1 MKLIQKVI
9 GVLALCLLFN
19 SAIQATDGMWLPNL
33 LKKLNEA
40 EMKSLGMRISAED
53 IYSVNQGSIKDA
65 VVHFGGGCTAEVVS
79 DKGLIFTNHHC
90 GYGQIQSHS
99 TPEKNY
105 LEKGFW
111 AKNYAEELPNQGLT
125 ATFIVRIEDI
135 SAKVLEGVD
144 NKLPSKE
151 RQSLIDKNIEKV
163 RAETQKETYE
173 NIVIRPFYEGNE
185 YYMFITVTY
194 RDVRLV
200 GTPPDF
206 IGKYG
211 ADTDNWIWPR
221 HTGDFAIFR
230 IYADKDNKPADYSV
244 DNVPFTPKHSL
255 PISVTPLKEND
266 FLMVFGFPGRTD
278 QYLPAA
284 AIEQVQDILNP
295 LRVEIRDRSLAII
308 DEAMRVDT
316 KTKIQYASKQSRIS
330 NAWKKWRGESLGLK
344 KSDAINER
352 KKYEAEFNKRVAA
365 NPAWSDYKGLVDKFN
380 LLYQSINPLARAR
393 EIQMEVIQRN
403 AEVTRMAATMAA
415 LSTVFEKDGADAF
428 NTRMSRLKAA
438 LPGYFKDY
446 QPAIDE
452 QVFAVTMDYF
462 EKNMD
467 PNYIPESMKQLSA
480 KHKGDWNAISK
491 ELFQNSFLAN
501 EAAFMSLLESEPADL
516 VMKAKMDPLVQ
527 LVDDIQKTAEEKIN
541 PQYNALIG
549 EINTLKRT
557 YITAQR
563 EVFKERRFYPDANST
578 MRMSYGK
585 VEGYKPRDGVYFEP
599 FTTAEGIIAKYVP
612 GDYEFNLDERF
623 RDLVAKKDY
632 GKYAVNGELPVNF
645 IGSIHTTGGNSG
657 SPVLNGDGHLV
668 GLLFDGSWEG
678 VMSDIYYNPDLV
690 RSIMVDIR
698 YVLWV
703 MDKYAGAQN
712 LIDELN
718 IIETSTTPVKS
729 DKKSARSKVSKT
741 Q

>member
-9 GVLALCLLFN
+9 GVFALFLLLN
-19 SAIQATDGMWLPNL
+19 TVIQANDGMWLPNL

-53 IYSVNQGSIKDA
+53 IYSINKGSIKDA

-105 LEKGFW
+105 LEEGFW
-111 AKNYAEELPNQGLT
+111 AKNYSEELPNQGLT

-135 SAKVLEGVD
+135 SAKILEGVD

-163 RAETQKETYE
+163 RTETVKESHE
-173 NIVIRPFYEGNE
+173 NIIIRPFYEGNE

-230 IYADKDNKPADYSV
+230 IYADKDNKPADYSA

-255 PISVTPLKEND
+255 PISITPLKEND

-295 LRVEIRDRSLAII
+295 VRVAIRDRSLAII

-330 NAWKKWRGESLGLK
+330 NAWKKWRGESLGLR

-365 NPAWSDYKGLVDKFN
+365 NPAWADYKGLVDKFN
-380 LLYQSINPLARAR
+380 LLYKSINPLARAR

-403 AEVTRMAATMAA
+403 AEVTRMAVAMAS
-415 LSTVFEKDGADAF
+415 LSGVYEKDGADAF
-428 NTRMSRLKAA
+428 NTRVGRMKTG

-446 QPAIDE
+446 QSAIDE
-452 QVFAVTMDYF
+452 KVFAATMDYY
-462 EKNMD
+462 EKNLDDM
-467 PNYIPESMKQLSA
+467 YRPERMIELS
-480 KHKGDWNAISK
+480 KSHKGDWNAISA
-491 ELFQNSFLAN
+491 ELFKNSFLTN
-501 EAAFMSLLESEPADL
+501 ESAYMDLLNSEPAEI
-516 VMKAKMDPLVQ
+516 VMKVKGDPLVQ
-527 LVDDIQKTAEEKIN
+527 LVDAIQKTAEENIN
-541 PQYNALIG
+541 TQYNALIG

-563 EVFKERRFYPDANST
+563 EVFKEKRFYPDANST
-578 MRMSYGK
+578 MRISYGK

-599 FTTAEGIIAKYVP
+599 FTTAEGVIAKYVP
-612 GDYEFNLDERF
+612 GDYEFDLDQRF
-623 RDLVAKKDY
+623 RDLIAKKDY

-678 VMSDIYYNPDLV
+678 VMSDIYYDPELV

-712 LIDELN
+712 LIDELK
-718 IIETSTTPVKS
+718 IIEKSSTPVKADS
-729 DKKSARSKVSKT
+729 KSAKSKVSKSK
-741 Q
+741 